1 MSTSTSTDGGDIF
14 TPSSSTLK
22 TSNVRGV
29 VDLITGNVF
38 RNMVSPA
45 IKMCDSFFQFAPLPG
60 TPLSMQEVEASAGFG
75 YAVWVVPLASTE
87 PLAVTA
93 GAPVYVVRVY
103 INSDEE
109 MLRRRASASSTRRGQ
124 FKDPSLPKHIPEDAR
139 DVFKNAVFSIMVNLP
154 VKSYNIAC
162 DVLGDSLVFD
172 CPLNPGELVSHKEL
186 FAAAS
191 LMNKTDAGVTSYT
204 ITAHYP
210 EDIDFNYGHESVEA
224 SSGSGSGSSSITTA
238 VAAAAAAATSSS
250 KLTTTTTTASSS
262 EKIACLMVRFVVPL
276 RISRKRSRT

>member
-1 MSTSTSTDGGDIF
+1 
-14 TPSSSTLK
+14 
-22 TSNVRGV
+22 
-29 VDLITGNVF
+29 
-38 RNMVSPA
+38 MVSPA

-60 TPLSMQEVEASAGFG
+60 TPLTMQETDASAGFG

-103 INSDEE
+103 INTDEE
-109 MLRRRASASSTRRGQ
+109 MLRRRASASSARRNSL
-124 FKDPSLPKHIPEDAR
+124 KDPPLPKHIPEDAR
-139 DVFKNAVFSIMVNLP
+139 DVFKNAVFSILVNLP
-154 VKSYNIAC
+154 VKSYNIGC

-172 CPLNPGELVSHKEL
+172 CALNPGELVSHQEL

-191 LMNKTDAGVTSYT
+191 LMNKSVAGVTSYT

-210 EDIDFNYGHESVEA
+210 EDIDFNYGPESVDA
-224 SSGSGSGSSSITTA
+224 SGSSATSLLGASI
-238 VAAAAAAATSSS
+238 VAAASSSSS
-250 KLTTTTTTASSS
+250 KLVMTTSSS
-262 EKIACLMVRFVVPL
+262 SSSSSTEKIACLVVRFVVPL